1 MVVLEMLVAFLTFPL
16 TILSNGGLFAMSESS
31 NKITYFLAG
40 ASIGALVALL
50 FAPKSGREL
59 RSDISDATRRGIDY
73 TTESAKLLGEKAS
86 HLYISGREKT
96 SELYSLGKEKAAHL
110 LEAGKGLF
118 DEQRDRVAA
127 AIEAGK
133 QAYRE
138 KKAEVLALNQK
149 ELASKEATDSS
160 EPAL

>member
-1 MVVLEMLVAFLTFPL
+1 
-16 TILSNGGLFAMSESS
+16 MSESS

-59 RSDISDATRRGIDY
+59 RGDISDATRRGIDY
-73 TTESAKLLGEKAS
+73 TTENARALGEKAS
-86 HLYISGREKT
+86 HLYASGYEKT
-96 SELYSLGKEKAAHL
+96 SELYALSKDKAAHL
-110 LEAGKGLF
+110 LESGKGLL

-138 KKAEVLALNQK
+138 KKAEALALD
-149 ELASKEATDSS
+149 SKEASDG
-160 EPAL
+160 EALP

>member
-138 KKAEVLALNQK
+138 KKAEVLALNQN

>member
-1 MVVLEMLVAFLTFPL
+1 MLVAFLTFPL

>member
-1 MVVLEMLVAFLTFPL
+1 
-16 TILSNGGLFAMSESS
+16 MSESS

-73 TTESAKLLGEKAS
+73 TTESAKSLGEKAS
-86 HLYISGREKT
+86 HLYTSGRET
-96 SELYSLGKEKAAHL
+96 SELYSLGKEKASHL
-110 LEAGKGLF
+110 LESGKGLL

-133 QAYRE
+133 QAYRD
-138 KKAEVLALNQK
+138 KKAEVLALNPK
-149 ELASKEATDSS
+149 ETTDS